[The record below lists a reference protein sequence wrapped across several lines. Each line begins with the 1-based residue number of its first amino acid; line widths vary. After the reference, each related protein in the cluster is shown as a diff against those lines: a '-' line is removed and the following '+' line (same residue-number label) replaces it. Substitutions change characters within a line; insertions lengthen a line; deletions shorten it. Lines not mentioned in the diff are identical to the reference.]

1 VKKYAISVALCAA
14 LSAHAF
20 NVKDIKYEGLGR
32 ISSSVADEMVGFSKG
47 DRFDYDKIGKSIL
60 DFYAQGYFD
69 DIWVEEK
76 DGVIIYHFKEK
87 PVIAKI
93 EFAGLSDSER
103 DKMMNELGFKKG
115 DTYDEEKI
123 EKSKKAIVKK
133 IQEDATFGTVVE
145 VDKKEMGEG
154 AVELTYLINNGESI
168 YIDKLYTIG
177 VNKLKRNK
185 ILSQAANKE
194 KEWMGWMWGRNDGK
208 LRIEEL
214 EYDASR
220 IKDIYMQYGYLDAT
234 VSKPLLKAD
243 FNSYSAELWYSVF
256 EGEPYTVKSVKVEQ
270 KEKVIDDAELYAQ
283 LKVTPTSIFNIDKM
297 RKDLDKLK
305 NKIADLGYAFVK
317 VLPDFVK
324 DEKTHTTEVVY
335 TTDPGQKVYIND
347 VLISG
352 NIRTLDSVVRREVY
366 LAPGDLYNLSDMQ
379 DSKNSLKRTGYFE
392 DATIDEKRIS
402 ADKMDLIVKLKE
414 APTGN
419 IMIGGG
425 YGSYDGLMLNAGIND
440 KNVFGSGLALGFNL
454 DLSAKQTNY
463 DISLFN
469 PRLYDS
475 KYSLGGDVFARK
487 NIAYDYTQNTTG
499 LSVTSGKQIGR
510 HLGASTSYQY
520 STLKYSEIAS
530 SVTYTDDLKNTTKSS
545 ITPSLNFDNTDDFYV
560 PRNGISAGTSLE
572 FAGAGGQEKFVKSF
586 SKFGYFQ
593 SLEELTS
600 MDIILRYKARLG
612 IFISSSSVSR
622 GEKFYMGGMGT
633 VRGYQSSS
641 IGTKDINNNY
651 LGDTKTASNSLEFS
665 FPMVPEAKM
674 RLLTFMDYGVVG
686 TAKINENARSSYGAG
701 IEWLSPVGPI
711 QIYYS
716 KPVNAK
722 EGDKTSNIDFS
733 IGSRF

>member
-20 NVKDIKYEGLGR
+20 NIKDIKYEGLGR
-32 ISSSVADEMVGFSKG
+32 ISPSVADEMVGFSRG

-93 EFAGLSDSER
+93 EFAGQSDTER
-103 DKMMNELGFKKG
+103 DKLMSELGFKKG
-115 DTYDEEKI
+115 DTYDEEKV
-123 EKSKKAIVKK
+123 ERSKKAIVKK

-145 VDKKEMGEG
+145 VDKKEIGDG
-154 AVELTYLINNGESI
+154 AVELTYLINNGENI

-177 VNKLKRNK
+177 IGKLKQSK
-185 ILSQAANKE
+185 IMHQAANKE

-243 FNSYSAELWYSVF
+243 FNSYTAELWYNIF

-270 KEKVIDDAELYAQ
+270 KEKVIEDAELYAQ
-283 LKVTPTSIFNIDKM
+283 LKVTPSSVFNIEKM
-297 RKDLDKLK
+297 RKDLEKLK
-305 NKIADLGYAFVK
+305 NKIADLGYAFAK
-317 VLPDFVK
+317 VIPDFIK
-324 DEKTHTTEVVY
+324 DEKAHSADIVY
-335 TTDPGQKVYIND
+335 AIDPGQKVYINN

-352 NIRTLDSVVRREVY
+352 NIRTMDNIVRREIF
-366 LAPGDLYNLSDMQ
+366 LAPGDLYNLTDMQ
-379 DSKNSLKRTGYFE
+379 DSKNALKRTGYFE
-392 DATIDEKRIS
+392 DATIDEKRITS
-402 ADKMDLIVKLKE
+402 DKMDLIVKLKE

-440 KNVFGSGLALGFNL
+440 KNVFGSGLSLGFNV
-454 DLSAKQTNY
+454 DISSKQTNF

-487 NIAYDYTQNTTG
+487 YVSYDYTQKTTG
-499 LSVTSGKQIGR
+499 LSISSGKQLAR
-510 HLGASTSYQY
+510 YLNASASYQY
-520 STLKYSEIAS
+520 STINYSEIAS
-530 SVTYTDDLKNTTKSS
+530 TITYKDDLKNTTKSS
-545 ITPSLNFDNTDDFYV
+545 ITPSLGFDNTDDFYV
-560 PRNGISAGTSLE
+560 PRNGITAGTSME
-572 FAGAGGQEKFVKSF
+572 FAGAGGEEKFIKSF
-586 SKFGYFQ
+586 SKFGYFH
-593 SLEELTS
+593 SLEEQLN

-612 IFISSSSVSR
+612 FFLSNSSVSR

-633 VRGYQSSS
+633 VRGFQSSS
-641 IGTKDINNNY
+641 IGTKDVNNNY
-651 LGDTKTASNSLEFS
+651 LGDTKTASNSVELS

-674 RLLTFMDYGVVG
+674 RLLTFVDYGMIG
-686 TAKINENARSSYGAG
+686 SGAINENTRSSYGGG

-716 KPVNAK
+716 RPISSHS
-722 EGDKTSNIDFS
+722 GDKTSNIDFS